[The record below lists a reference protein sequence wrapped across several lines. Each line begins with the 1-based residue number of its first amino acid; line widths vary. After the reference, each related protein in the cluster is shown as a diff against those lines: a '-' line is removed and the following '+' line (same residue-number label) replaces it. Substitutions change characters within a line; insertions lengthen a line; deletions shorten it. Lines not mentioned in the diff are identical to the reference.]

1 MKTTY
6 LTPTIIDGVALEKP
20 ETAAQFFVRG
30 LKLLLPEHGG
40 SLGSNGKLTL
50 REAPDKGRSTVLTDG
65 KEAVVLIGLGMFFQ
79 QDSTQVAKAMVEALC
94 KVADLTEEET
104 NFRADVKAA
113 GLTDMDLGLLASL
126 EIEVL
131 GSLEVYDGYDGS
143 DLDNTFTYHAPK
155 TGQTDR
161 YEVIRDIQRQFAEAL
176 GRLCPQSREL
186 DNAMDRLNEVGF
198 WANAS
203 IARNED
209 KVILPVTMQGIVDAL
224 EESRPAYEA
233 AKADLVASE
242 TPVDPDADEH
252 DPKWEESRDCAE
264 DPEWAGE
271 AVDNALTEQRNSEAE
286 VAVDPICGSE
296 TIIEFPTGEPKPE

>member
-20 ETAAQFFVRG
+20 ETAAEFFVRG
-30 LKLLLPEHGG
+30 IKILLPNFGG
-40 SLGSNGKLTL
+40 ALRNKLTL
-50 REAPDKGRSTVLTDG
+50 REAPDKGRSTILTYG
-65 KEAVVLIGLGMFFQ
+65 NEAVVLIGLGMFFQ

-94 KVADLTEEET
+94 KVADLTSEELQ
-104 NFRADVKAA
+104 FRSDAKAA
-113 GLTDMDLGLLASL
+113 GIDDVDLSKISAL
-126 EIEVL
+126 EVEVL
-131 GSLEVYDGYDGS
+131 GSLEVYEGYHGS

-203 IARNED
+203 IARNEET
-209 KVILPVTMQGIVDAL
+209 VVLPVTMQGIVDAL

-233 AKADLVASE
+233 AKAEYIASE
-242 TPVDPDADEH
+242 TPVDPDADDH
-252 DPKWEESRDCAE
+252 DPKWEESRDCAS
-264 DPEWAGE
+264 DPAYEGGDE
-271 AVDNALTEQRNSEAE
+271 AFENVVEYPQGGGGML
-286 VAVDPICGSE
+286 AVSRCP
-296 TIIEFPTGEPKPE
+296 